1 MAQFKQKSALAVG
14 ILVLLISAVLAWVNP
29 LQTIQWKI
37 SDLFFHGRGASNLIT
52 VISIDEKSLDSSTGL
67 GRFKDWP
74 RSYYSQLIRAI
85 GPRKPAVI
93 AFDLDFREA
102 SRGVSALRLQQILR
116 EYERLSA
123 EGGNLNWPSVLKK
136 FEDPKEHPDD
146 IDFQKA
152 IDESSAPVVLTSS
165 LTFAEAL
172 SEASQK
178 FPAVKNVIEPI
189 FGGQNAAIGYKNV
202 MRDRDGILRRF
213 MPKTFGQDGQELK
226 SFALAIAEK
235 GASFDGL
242 KMTSNQPADVSKQVL
257 INYAAK
263 PFSYNRISFV
273 DALSGNYD
281 AEKIEGKIVIVG
293 ATANILQDF
302 HLTPTSR
309 EAMPGVEIN
318 ATLVQQLADGKF
330 SKEQGLFSLFIL
342 LAALAIAGSFILFIL
357 PIRFFGWIFAII
369 LLIIPAGAG
378 ALYQTGYILNVV
390 YPETA
395 WILTTV
401 AVLIYRNKTELRA
414 NREIKRA
421 FAHYVSPVVVN
432 ELVKDPASLKLGG
445 KREQISVLFS
455 DIVGFTSFAEKLS
468 PEDTVA
474 VLNDYLTAMTEVI
487 FGFNG
492 TLDKYQGDAIMAL
505 FGAPLLDP
513 HHAVNACHSALG
525 MRRGLVGLHEKWNML
540 PEFSLKEE
548 LVKLDFRVGIAS
560 GPAVVG
566 NVGSEKR
573 FDYTAIGD
581 IVNLG
586 SRLESV
592 NKKYGTRVIVDKNT
606 FTLVTENHN
615 PFAFR
620 KLDTIRVKG
629 KTHETEI
636 FEVYALNE
644 NVTSD
649 MKAMLDDFENG
660 RILYTQRNFA
670 EAKQYFES
678 ALSRVSSDSP
688 SQIYLNRCKFFL
700 RKPPSMDWSP
710 IVNLEEK

>member
-1 MAQFKQKSALAVG
+1 MPMAQSKQKSALAVG
-14 ILVLLISAVLAWVNP
+14 VLVLLISAILAWINP
-29 LQTIQWKI
+29 LQTIQWKV
-37 SDLFFHGRGASNLIT
+37 SDLFFRGRGASDLIT
-52 VISIDEKSLDSSTGL
+52 VIAIDEKSLDPAGGL

-85 GPRKPAVI
+85 GQRKPAVI
-93 AFDLDFREA
+93 AFDLDFRDA
-102 SRGVSALRLQQILR
+102 SRGISALRLQQILR
-116 EYERLSA
+116 EYERVSGD
-123 EGGNLNWPSVLKK
+123 GGNLNWPSVLKK
-136 FEDPKEHPDD
+136 FEDTKEHPDD
-146 IDFQKA
+146 VDFQKA
-152 IDESSAPVVLTSS
+152 IDESAAPVVLTSS
-165 LTFAEAL
+165 LTFAEEL
-172 SEASQK
+172 NEASQK
-178 FPAVKNVIEPI
+178 FPAVSVVVAPI
-189 FGGQNAAIGYKNV
+189 FGGPNAAVGYKNM

-213 MPKTFGQDGQELK
+213 MPRTAGADGQELK

-235 GASFDGL
+235 GASLDGL
-242 KMTSNQPADVSKQVL
+242 GLTGDSEQAL

-263 PFSYNRISFV
+263 PFSYNRISFA

-281 AEKIEGKIVIVG
+281 SSKIEGKIVIIG

-318 ATLVQQLADGKF
+318 ATLVQQLVDGKF
-330 SKEQGLFSLFIL
+330 ATEQGNFSLLLL
-342 LAALAIAGSFILFIL
+342 LALLAVVGSFILFIL
-357 PIRFFGWIFAII
+357 PIRFFGWIFAAI
-369 LLIIPAGAG
+369 LLIIPASAF
-378 ALYQTGYILNVV
+378 ALYQTGYILNIV

-395 WILTTV
+395 WILT
-401 AVLIYRNKTELRA
+401 AVITLIYRNKTELRA
-414 NREIKRA
+414 NREIQKA

-455 DIVGFTSFAEKLS
+455 DIVGFTGFAEKLS

-505 FGAPLLDP
+505 FGAPLLDL

-540 PEFSLKEE
+540 PEFPLKEE

-592 NKKYGTRVIVDKNT
+592 NKKYGTRIIVDKNT
-606 FTLVTENHN
+606 FTIVTENHN

-620 KLDTIRVKG
+620 KLDTVRVKG
-629 KTHETEI
+629 KAHETEI

-688 SQIYLNRCKFFL
+688 SQIYLNRCKYFL

-710 IVNLEEK
+710 IVNFEEK